1 MKFVQIFIYFLAII
15 SLSFAEILDSDIQV
29 NIFDSIP
36 REYERNVIESMKIL
50 KNFIEN
56 DDISVEVTRGSVGL
70 SFLSF
75 NVAKFS
81 KFIPMIRHILADR
94 SDWRDAFTRAIA
106 DEQMHAVT
114 ENQVNWLEATLQ
126 TLQSK
131 IKSLGDES
139 LSYDSRRNIASHMH
153 TELDRIINFID
164 LESSLFRKY
173 PLLGAPLVIQ
183 LAPLVAF
190 FSPIAKALIRSEAMN
205 PEISC
210 KMHDILV
217 DYLARTI
224 NARLHQ
230 LHSDV
235 SIFRSIVTVM
245 LLPYRE
251 DGYGIPIDCA
261 IGCQPRKSICLKDKF
276 STLEF
281 FSAEPKCTIDYAALL
296 RHRIEDLF
304 PIDLLKNQCTEPQ
317 TPTGKTH
324 RNFDYFFYRVND
336 FLQKFYSTCFV
347 RFWMV
352 YNKYS
357 ICIHLPPCQ
366 WEIL

>member
-1 MKFVQIFIYFLAII
+1 MFWESKMKFVQISIYFAAIC
-15 SLSFAEILDSDIQV
+15 SLSFAHLMDSDIQV
-29 NIFDSIP
+29 NLFDIVP

-50 KNFIEN
+50 RKFIEN
-56 DDISVEVTRGSVGL
+56 DDISVEVTKGSVGL
-70 SFLSF
+70 SFLPY
-75 NVAKFS
+75 NIAKFS

-106 DEQMHAVT
+106 DEKMHAVT

-139 LSYDSRRNIASHMH
+139 LSFESRRNIASHMH

-190 FSPIAKALIRSEAMN
+190 FSPIAKSLIRAEAMN

-217 DYLARTI
+217 DYRVRTI

-235 SIFRSIVTVM
+235 PIFRSIVAV
-245 LLPYRE
+245 LRLPYRD

-261 IGCQPRKSICLKDKF
+261 IGCQSRKSICLKDKF
-276 STLEF
+276 SKFEL
-281 FSAEPKCTIDYAALL
+281 FSTEPKCTIDYAALL

-304 PIDLLKNQCTEPQ
+304 PIDLLRNQCFEPQ
-317 TPTGKTH
+317 TPTGNSSQF
-324 RNFDYFFYRVND
+324 RNF
-336 FLQKFYSTCFV
+336 
-347 RFWMV
+347 
-352 YNKYS
+352 
-357 ICIHLPPCQ
+357 
-366 WEIL
+366 

>member
-1 MKFVQIFIYFLAII
+1 MEYKILSRVISVFSISYIQPDIDSLGRTKMKVVQIFICFVAVV
-15 SLSFAEILDSDIQV
+15 SSSFAELLDSEIQV
-29 NIFDSIP
+29 NIFDSVP
-36 REYERNVIESMKIL
+36 REYERNVIESMKLL
-50 KNFIEN
+50 KSFVEN
-56 DDISVEVTRGSVGL
+56 DDISVEVGRGSVGL
-70 SFLSF
+70 SFLPF
-75 NVAKFS
+75 NIAKFS

-106 DEQMHAVT
+106 DEALHAVT

-139 LSYDSRRNIASHMH
+139 LSFDNRRNIASHMH

-190 FSPIAKALIRSEAMN
+190 FSPIAKSLIRNEAMN

-217 DYLARTI
+217 DYQARTI

-230 LHSDV
+230 LHAGV
-235 SIFRSIVTVM
+235 SIFRSIVTVL

-261 IGCQPRKSICLKDKF
+261 IGCQPRKSICLKDRFNTTIELF
-276 STLEF
+276 STE
-281 FSAEPKCTIDYAALL
+281 SKCTIDYAALL
-296 RHRIEDLF
+296 RHRIEALF
-304 PIDLLKNQCTEPQ
+304 PIDLLRNQCSEPQ
-317 TPTGKTH
+317 TPTGNIFQH
-324 RNFDYFFYRVND
+324 F
-336 FLQKFYSTCFV
+336 
-347 RFWMV
+347 
-352 YNKYS
+352 
-357 ICIHLPPCQ
+357 
-366 WEIL
+366 